1 VGTVRGV
8 HPCHAR
14 RLEAVRA
21 VGGDLEPYAWDIG
34 AGLSVIHAAA
44 AWHHF
49 QALDFLAHSFVEDSV
64 GQEDQPV
71 RAGAGVVVLT
81 GFAWTEYARLFDVHS
96 SVPTFLWA
104 GLRGVSAP
112 AGPSLYPT
120 HIFYLYITHL
130 QPFYGTLSGRDHE
143 G

>member
-1 VGTVRGV
+1 VGAVRRV

-21 VGGDLEPYAWDIG
+21 VGGDLGPYALDIG
-34 AGLSVIHAAA
+34 AGLPIIRAAA
-44 AWHHF
+44 ARHHF
-49 QALDFLAHSFVEDSV
+49 QALDFLAHSFVEDGV

-71 RAGAGVVVLT
+71 SAGAGVVVLT
-81 GFAWTEYARLFDVHS
+81 SFPWTEYARLFAVHT

-104 GLRGVSAP
+104 WLRGVSAP

-130 QPFYGTLSGRDHE
+130 QPFYGTLSGKGHE